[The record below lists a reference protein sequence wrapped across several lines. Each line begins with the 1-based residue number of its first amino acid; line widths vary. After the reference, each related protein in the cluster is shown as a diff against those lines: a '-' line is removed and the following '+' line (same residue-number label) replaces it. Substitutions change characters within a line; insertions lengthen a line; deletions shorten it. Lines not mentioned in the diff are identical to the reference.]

1 MAAFSVL
8 NRDFFSF
15 YLLIDFVHLS
25 FFKLFNVYFVRVE
38 NILKKAVVV
47 WKESM
52 LSFDLRISFSFLLL
66 FLCCFLLFTLF
77 KFKRF

>member
-1 MAAFSVL
+1 MAAFSIL
-8 NRDFFSF
+8 SFLPRDFFSF

-25 FFKLFNVYFVRVE
+25 CFKLFIVYFVRVE

-52 LSFDLRISFSFLLL
+52 LSFDFKIFCL
-66 FLCCFLLFTLF
+66 FVSVVFFVVCVV
-77 KFKRF
+77 